1 MLVMDGHADFVKCVA
16 VHRYAAGNPF
26 DDGQGQTLVFSGSS
40 DASIRVWNAE
50 TGKQLAKLDGHRR
63 AVEAIVLDEA
73 GMSFCVCIC
82 ACVYGF
88 IYNI

>member
-1 MLVMDGHADFVKCVA
+1 MVMDGHADFVKCVA

-73 GMSFCVCIC
+73 GKSLDTHIHGYMDRLVLT
-82 ACVYGF
+82 
-88 IYNI
+88 